1 MVDVNMLRIHQV
13 NVTDPKNIEEKLLK
27 KLNMPKKDLLSW
39 SVHRKSVDAR
49 KGKVLFSFVIDAE
62 VRHEKKYLSKKD
74 VTIAPDESFHFEPKG
89 TQPLHDRPVVA
100 GFGPAGIFAALLL
113 AEYGYRPIVL
123 ERGAEIEQRQK
134 DVKTFWNGGPL
145 DPESNVQFGMG
156 GAGAFSDGKLTTRSK
171 DIRIRRIFDDLVRF
185 GANPEIL
192 YEQHPHIGTDGFVPI
207 LKNARAYIESKGG
220 TFRFDTR
227 LEDLQIED
235 NALEGIDYCTRE
247 RDKDSKAAGAEEESC
262 HSLGCQALIA
272 AIGHSAGDT
281 IQMFSRHGMDI
292 ENKPFAIGVR
302 IEHLQEY
309 INKAM
314 LKDQAHNPDLIPAR
328 YQLTFKSS
336 QDKGVYTFC
345 MCPGGYVIAA
355 QSAPQTVVV
364 NGMSYSDRAGENANA
379 ALLVQIDESDTGS
392 EPFAGIHYQ
401 EELEKKAW
409 DLSASNKA
417 PVQLASDFVAGRM
430 SDHFEQV
437 KPTYPLGTVFAD
449 FNTLLPAP
457 AAAALKEALIDF
469 ERRVPGFLEGAL
481 LTGVETRSSSA
492 VRLNRD
498 RETMLSSIAGVYPAG
513 EGSGYSGGI
522 MTSALDGLKAAMAL
536 MDRFDRP
543 ADASIK

>member
-345 MCPGGYVIAA
+345 MCPGGYVIP
-355 QSAPQTVVV
+355 SSSNLDTVVV
-364 NGMSYSDRAGENANA
+364 NGMSYAARDGQNANA
-379 ALLVQIDESDTGS
+379 ALLVQVDEDDYGTELFG
-392 EPFAGIHYQ
+392 GLDLQ
-401 EELEKKAW
+401 EQVEKKAYE
-409 DLSASNKA
+409 LSGSYKA
-417 PVQLASDFVAGRM
+417 PAQNARDYLAGKISAAP
-430 SDHFEQV
+430 SIA
-437 KPTYPLGTVFAD
+437 PTYDLGIEMAD
-449 FNTLLPAP
+449 LHALFPDRVN
-457 AAAALKEALIDF
+457 AALEEGL
-469 ERRVPGFLEGAL
+469 RRMDEKVPGFLDGLMSAP
-481 LTGVETRSSSA
+481 ETRSSSA
-492 VRLNRD
+492 LRAPRD
-498 RETMLSSIAGVYPAG
+498 EHRMSAIEGVYPCG
-513 EGSGYSGGI
+513 EGSGYAGGI
-522 MTSALDGLKAAMAL
+522 VTSAVDGLHCAMEL
-536 MDRFDRP
+536 MDRYQKPEGEGDGTV
-543 ADASIK
+543 